1 MASKSACYYSL
12 VTITQFLLICTAENQ
27 ICPEYLYQF
36 GGSKADTG
44 NLIRL
49 GSIGAGTAAARLPYG
64 ETFFHRPTGRWSD
77 GLLITDF
84 FAMALQLPLLN
95 PYLERNA
102 SFDHGANFA
111 VAGCTTLDSSFLA
124 ARGIQTPI
132 INTPLSAQLNWF
144 RTLLNSTC
152 SSHAECVRR
161 LNRALV
167 FVSGIGDND
176 VSYALANGKS
186 IQEIQS
192 YIPDLVRVITNGVRE
207 LIRLGAIRIVVPG
220 NFPLGC
226 FPIYLSK
233 SNSTDPRLYD
243 DLGCLRSL
251 NELIVFQNNLLQKA
265 IGSLRQ
271 EFPHVVIVY
280 ADYYSSFQSVLRR
293 APFLGF
299 DKQSLLIACCGI
311 GGTYNYD
318 ANRMCG
324 SHDVPICPNP
334 KQYIHWDGIHLT
346 QEAHHHISDIL
357 KNILFE
363 FQCVF

>member
-1 MASKSACYYSL
+1 
-12 VTITQFLLICTAENQ
+12 
-27 ICPEYLYQF
+27 
-36 GGSKADTG
+36 
-44 NLIRL
+44 
-49 GSIGAGTAAARLPYG
+49 
-64 ETFFHRPTGRWSD
+64 
-77 GLLITDF
+77 
-84 FAMALQLPLLN
+84 MALQLPLLN

-132 INTPLSAQLNWF
+132 INTPLSVQLNWF
-144 RTLLNSTC
+144 KTLLNATC

-167 FVSGIGDND
+167 FVGGIGDND

-186 IQEIQS
+186 IQEIHS
-192 YIPDLVRVITNGVRE
+192 YIPDLVRVIINGVRE

-271 EFPHVVIVY
+271 EFPHVVVVY
-280 ADYYSSFQSVLRR
+280 ADYYSSFQSILRR

-299 DKQSLLIACCGI
+299 DKQSLLRACCGI

-318 ANRMCG
+318 ANRTCG
-324 SHDVPICPNP
+324 SQDVHVCPNP

-346 QEAHHHISDIL
+346 QEAHHRISDIL

>member
-49 GSIGAGTAAARLPYG
+49 GPAGAGTAAARLPYS
-64 ETFFHRPTGRWSD
+64 ETFFRKPTGRWSD
-77 GLLITDF
+77 GLLIPYF

-132 INTPLSAQLNWF
+132 INTPQC
-144 RTLLNSTC
+144 STK
-152 SSHAECVRR
+152 
-161 LNRALV
+161 L
-167 FVSGIGDND
+167 
-176 VSYALANGKS
+176 
-186 IQEIQS
+186 
-192 YIPDLVRVITNGVRE
+192 E

-334 KQYIHWDGIHLT
+334 KQCIHWDGIHLT